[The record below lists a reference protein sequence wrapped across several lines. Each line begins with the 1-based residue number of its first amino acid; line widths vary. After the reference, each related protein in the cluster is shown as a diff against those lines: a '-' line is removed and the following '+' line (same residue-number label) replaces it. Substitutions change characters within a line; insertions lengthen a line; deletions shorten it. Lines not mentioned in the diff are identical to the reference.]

1 MIKESSTNTKSDY
14 SNRKRHRETSRRSRS
29 RSNNAERKTRSKN
42 DRDTR
47 KRSKSKSKSGS
58 KSKSKS
64 NKFKENKSIKEQTV
78 ILNPENNF
86 NTVDKYDN
94 LTKQKEISETKPDIS
109 VTNNFPSSSL
119 NLPSRAGGVY
129 IPPFKMA
136 QMIEEIRQSNDKQST
151 EYQRMMWDM
160 LRKSINGII
169 NKVNITNIHNI
180 IYEILNENL
189 FRGKGLLAR
198 AIIKAQMASPNF
210 THVYAAFVAVL
221 NTKLPDIG
229 ELILKRYIIQFRK
242 AYKRNN
248 KIVCNATTKMLA
260 QLINQEINN
269 ETLAYEILFLF
280 LENPTEDSVE
290 MACDFMIE
298 CGNLLSD
305 KNPQL
310 THSIF
315 ERFRGILHEG
325 EIDKRIQYTIESL
338 FAIRKTNFKDHP
350 AIIPEL
356 DLVTDEDKIIHN
368 LSLDDELDAE
378 DMLDIFRYED
388 NYEENENRWLEIKAE
403 ILGDGDKLARDGA
416 TEEANELAEE
426 EAEPLENQENIGQIK
441 DMSEADLLK
450 LRRTIYLTIISTVD
464 FQECC
469 HKLLKLNMKE
479 GHEIELVNMIIECC
493 IQERTYLR
501 FYGLLAERFCLIKE
515 VYKQCFEIQFENQYN
530 MVHRLETNKLRNLAK
545 LFAHLLFTDAID
557 WSVFKIVKFTEED
570 TTSSSRIFIKII
582 FQELAEHMGL
592 DSLNDRLNDSLQ
604 RENFLGLFCRDSPKN
619 TRFSIN
625 FFTSIGLGALTE
637 NLREFLQNAER
648 MIEDQKLKMI
658 QPKVESSDESE
669 DSQEN
674 SEDSDSDDGDS
685 SSENESKSSKS
696 DSSSSSSDSI
706 ESNKKPTKISKVNK
720 IKKRKDSESSSSIS
734 QSKNKMK
741 KR

>member
-1 MIKESSTNTKSDY
+1 MIKDSSINTKSDY
-14 SNRKRHRETSRRSRS
+14 SNKKRFREKSNRSRS
-29 RSNNAERKTRSKN
+29 RSNEKSRRHHDRN
-42 DRDTR
+42 DRDR
-47 KRSKSKSKSGS
+47 RYRNKSKSRSQ
-58 KSKSKS
+58 S
-64 NKFKENKSIKEQTV
+64 NSRSDKYKENKLVNNQKDQDI
-78 ILNPENNF
+78 IIPEEKF
-86 NTVDKYDN
+86 NTLNQNDKLDTTAIN
-94 LTKQKEISETKPDIS
+94 DLPLAS
-109 VTNNFPSSSL
+109 NNPSSSL
-119 NLPSRAGGVY
+119 NLSARGGGVY

-136 QMIEEIRQSNDKQST
+136 QMIEEIRQSNDKSSI
-151 EYQRMMWDM
+151 EYQRMMWEM

-169 NKVNITNIHNI
+169 NKVNITNLHNI
-180 IYEILNENL
+180 IYEVLNENL
-189 FRGKGLLAR
+189 FKGKGLVAR
-198 AIIKAQMASPNF
+198 AVIKAQMASPNF
-210 THVYAAFVAVL
+210 THVYAALVAVI

-229 ELILKRYIIQFRK
+229 ELILKRYVIQFRK
-242 AYKRNN
+242 SYKRNN
-248 KIVCNATTKMLA
+248 KIVCTAATKMLA
-260 QLINQEINN
+260 QLLNQEVNN

-298 CGNLLSD
+298 CGQLLSE

-338 FAIRKTNFKDHP
+338 FAVRKTSFRDHP
-350 AIIPEL
+350 SVIPEL

-368 LSLDDELDAE
+368 LSLDDELDGE
-378 DMLDIFRYED
+378 DMLDIFKFDEQF
-388 NYEENENRWLEIKAE
+388 EENENRWIEIKTE
-403 ILGDGDKLARDGA
+403 ILGEGDKNLGESNNAG
-416 TEEANELAEE
+416 ENEAAEGE
-426 EAEPLENQENIGQIK
+426 VNAEADQDNVGQIK

-479 GHEIELVNMIIECC
+479 GQEMELVNMVIECS

-501 FYGLLAERFCLIKE
+501 FYGLLAERFCMIKD
-515 VYKQCFEIQFENQYN
+515 VYKQNFEVQFENQYN

-545 LFAHLLFTDAID
+545 LFGHLLFTDAID

-582 FQELAEHMGL
+582 FQELSEHMGL
-592 DSLNDRLNDSLQ
+592 DTFNDRLNDPIQ
-604 RENFLGLFCRDSPKN
+604 RENFLGIFCRDSPKN

-648 MIEDQKLKMI
+648 MIEDQRRKMI
-658 QPKVESSDESE
+658 QARCEINEESESESE
-669 DSQEN
+669 DSED
-674 SEDSDSDDGDS
+674 DSDDS
-685 SSENESKSSKS
+685 SSESSQSSESKQNNRKNINLESHKRRRES
-696 DSSSSSSDSI
+696 DSSPRSRGR
-706 ESNKKPTKISKVNK
+706 T
-720 IKKRKDSESSSSIS
+720 RK
-734 QSKNKMK
+734 
-741 KR
+741 

>member
-1 MIKESSTNTKSDY
+1 MIKDSSINTKSDY
-14 SNRKRHRETSRRSRS
+14 SNKKRFRDKSNRSRS
-29 RSNNAERKTRSKN
+29 RSKERSRRHHERN
-42 DRDTR
+42 DRDGR
-47 KRSKSKSKSGS
+47 YMNKSKSRSKSNSRSDKY
-58 KSKSKS
+58 
-64 NKFKENKSIKEQTV
+64 KENKIGDNQKDRSNKI
-78 ILNPENNF
+78 PEEKF
-86 NTVDKYDN
+86 NTLKHYEN
-94 LTKQKEISETKPDIS
+94 LDTT
-109 VTNNFPSSSL
+109 TNNDLPLTSTNPSSSL
-119 NLPSRAGGVY
+119 NLSARGGGVY

-136 QMIEEIRQSNDKQST
+136 QMIEEIRQSNDKTST
-151 EYQRMMWDM
+151 EYQRMMWEM

-169 NKVNITNIHNI
+169 NKVNITNLHNI
-180 IYEILNENL
+180 IYEVLNENL
-189 FRGKGLLAR
+189 FRGKGLIAR
-198 AIIKAQMASPNF
+198 AVIKAQMASPNF
-210 THVYAAFVAVL
+210 THVYAALVAVI

-242 AYKRNN
+242 SYKRNN
-248 KIVCNATTKMLA
+248 KIVCTAATKMLA
-260 QLINQEINN
+260 QLLNQEVNN

-298 CGNLLSD
+298 CGQLLSE

-338 FAIRKTNFKDHP
+338 FAVRKTSFRDHLSV
-350 AIIPEL
+350 IPEL

-368 LSLDDELDAE
+368 LSLDDELDGE
-378 DMLDIFRYED
+378 DMLDIFKFDEQFED
-388 NYEENENRWLEIKAE
+388 NENRWIEIKAE
-403 ILGDGDKLARDGA
+403 ILG
-416 TEEANELAEE
+416 EAEKNQGENNAGENEAAEE
-426 EAEPLENQENIGQIK
+426 EMNAGADQENVGQIK

-479 GHEIELVNMIIECC
+479 GQEMELVNMIIECS

-501 FYGLLAERFCLIKE
+501 FYGLLAERFCMIKD
-515 VYKQCFEIQFENQYN
+515 VYKQNFEVQFENQYN

-545 LFAHLLFTDAID
+545 LFAHLLFTDAVD

-582 FQELAEHMGL
+582 FQELSEHMGL
-592 DSLNDRLNDSLQ
+592 DTFNDRLNDPIQ

-648 MIEDQKLKMI
+648 MIEDQRRKMI
-658 QPKVESSDESE
+658 QARCEVGEDSEDESE
-669 DSQEN
+669 NSQ
-674 SEDSDSDDGDS
+674 DDSDD
-685 SSENESKSSKS
+685 
-696 DSSSSSSDSI
+696 DSSSSESSDSSDSKQNKVKNTDL
-706 ESNKKPTKISKVNK
+706 ESQKRRRDSDSRSRGRTRKK
-720 IKKRKDSESSSSIS
+720 
-734 QSKNKMK
+734 
-741 KR
+741 

>member
-1 MIKESSTNTKSDY
+1 MIKESSTNNLKPDY
-14 SNRKRHRETSRRSRS
+14 SNKKRHRGDRNSSRS
-29 RSNNAERKTRSKN
+29 RSPYREKRRHHKYDA
-42 DRDTR
+42 DPQH
-47 KRSKSKSKSGS
+47 RSKSKSL
-58 KSKSKS
+58 S
-64 NKFKENKSIKEQTV
+64 NSRSDKFKENKYSEKDSNKRLNNVDNSNNIKSTEATQ
-78 ILNPENNF
+78 LNTKNDEN
-86 NTVDKYDN
+86 
-94 LTKQKEISETKPDIS
+94 ISTI
-109 VTNNFPSSSL
+109 NNSSSIL
-119 NLPSRAGGVY
+119 SSRAGGVY

-136 QMIEEIRQSNDKQST
+136 QMIEEIRQSNDKQSI
-151 EYQRMMWDM
+151 EYQRMMWEM

-189 FRGKGLLAR
+189 FKGKGLLTR

-210 THVYAAFVAVL
+210 THVYASLVAVI

-248 KIVCNATTKMLA
+248 KIVCTATTKMLA
-260 QLINQEINN
+260 QLINQEVNN

-298 CGNLLSD
+298 CGHSLSD

-350 AIIPEL
+350 AVIPEL

-368 LSLDDELDAE
+368 ISLDDELDGE
-378 DMLDIFRYED
+378 DMLDIFRFDE
-388 NYEENENRWLEIKAE
+388 NYVENENRWLEIKSE
-403 ILGDGDKLARDGA
+403 ILGEGDKNMKDNIGEDNELIEEEMGNEV
-416 TEEANELAEE
+416 EEANMGGV
-426 EAEPLENQENIGQIK
+426 GQIK

-464 FQECC
+464 YQECC

-479 GHEIELVNMIIECC
+479 GQEMELVNMIIECC

-501 FYGLLAERFCLIKE
+501 FYGLLAERFCLIKD
-515 VYKQCFEIQFENQYN
+515 VYKQNFEIQYENQYN
-530 MVHRLETNKLRNLAK
+530 IVHRLETNKLRNLAK

-592 DSLNDRLNDSLQ
+592 DSLNDRLNDPIQ

-658 QPKVESSDESE
+658 QPKGDASEASEESWDSSE
-669 DSQEN
+669 DN
-674 SEDSDSDDGDS
+674 SVNSDSDDDSDSDSESDSNDS
-685 SSENESKSSKS
+685 SS
-696 DSSSSSSDSI
+696 DY
-706 ESNKKPTKISKVNK
+706 
-720 IKKRKDSESSSSIS
+720 SESSGSSI
-734 QSKNKMK
+734 KKTNKQVNTK
-741 KR
+741 KRRSASRSSSKIKDRKKK

>member
-1 MIKESSTNTKSDY
+1 MIKESSTNTKSEY
-14 SNRKRHRETSRRSRS
+14 SNRKRHRDTSRRSRS
-29 RSNNAERKTRSKN
+29 RSKDAERKIRSKK

-47 KRSKSKSKSGS
+47 KRSKSNSKSR
-58 KSKSKS
+58 SKSKS
-64 NKFKENKSIKEQTV
+64 NKLKENKSIKEETV
-78 ILNPENNF
+78 ILNQQNNF
-86 NTVDKYDN
+86 STVDKYDN
-94 LTKQKEISETKPDIS
+94 LIKQKEISESKPDVS
-109 VTNNFPSSSL
+109 ATNNFPSSSL
-119 NLPSRAGGVY
+119 NLSSRAGGVY

-151 EYQRMMWDM
+151 EYQRMMWEM

-260 QLINQEINN
+260 QLINQEVNN

-298 CGNLLSD
+298 CGHLLSE

-368 LSLDDELDAE
+368 LSLDDELEAE
-378 DMLDIFRYED
+378 DMLDIFHYD
-388 NYEENENRWLEIKAE
+388 DSYEENENRWLEIKVE
-403 ILGDGDKLARDGA
+403 ILGEGEKLAKEGA
-416 TEEANELAEE
+416 MEEANELAEE
-426 EAEPLENQENIGQIK
+426 EAELVENQENIGQIK

-501 FYGLLAERFCLIKE
+501 FYGLLAERFCLIKD

-592 DSLNDRLNDSLQ
+592 DNLNDRLNDPLQ

-658 QPKVESSDESE
+658 QPKLESSDESE
-669 DSQEN
+669 DSQES
-674 SEDSDSDDGDS
+674 SEDSESDDSES
-685 SSENESKSSKS
+685 SSEDESKSSDS
-696 DSSSSSSDSI
+696 DSSYSSS
-706 ESNKKPTKISKVNK
+706 ESNESSKKPTKISKINK
-720 IKKRKDSESSSSIS
+720 IKKRKESESSSSS
-734 QSKNKMK
+734 SKSKNKMK